1 MWQKLAEKLLKWFL
15 IPLIKDG
22 INWAVKKVKEYF
34 RKRKLKK
41 DNDKK
46 VQKYEKANNADDAR
60 DSFSKLP

>member
-1 MWQKLAEKLLKWFL
+1 VSKIAELLAKWLL

-22 INWAVKKVKEYF
+22 INWAIKKVKEYF

-46 VQKYEKANNADDAR
+46 VKKYEDASNKDDAR
-60 DSFSKLP
+60 DSYSDMP